1 MTCNS
6 ILMPKYK
13 SHLVFEHGSVEG
25 KPCPMSWG
33 SSKFRTGGITIII
46 KCTTIIVITITII
59 IITMIKGSPQSPIGR
74 DLMDSSSDR
83 KTGVGENQRGDPGG
97 SFKSTINDFDYCYRD
112 GGDNVDNDDED

>member
-6 ILMPKYK
+6 ILVPEYK

-46 KCTTIIVITITII
+46 KFTTIIVITITII
-59 IITMIKGSPQSPIGR
+59 IISIIINIIAIITMIKGSPQSPIGR

-83 KTGVGENQRGDPGG
+83 KTGIGENQWGDPGG
-97 SFKSTINDFDYCYRD
+97 SFNINHH
-112 GGDNVDNDDED
+112 